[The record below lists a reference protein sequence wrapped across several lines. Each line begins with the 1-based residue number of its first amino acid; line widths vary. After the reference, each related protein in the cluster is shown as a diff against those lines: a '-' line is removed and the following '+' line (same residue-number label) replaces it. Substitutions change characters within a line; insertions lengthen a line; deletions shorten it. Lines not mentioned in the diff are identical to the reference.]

1 MSQLGLEPV
10 GAKLWLLWELKCVQ
24 RPKGPSA
31 RGPSPATVL
40 RRQMGGSVL
49 GALVRQSVGQQTFT
63 VGLGTV
69 VSKPR

>member
-24 RPKGPSA
+24 RPRGPSA
-31 RGPSPATVL
+31 QG
-40 RRQMGGSVL
+40 QMGGSVL
-49 GALVRQSVGQQTFT
+49 GTLVSQSVGQQTFT

-69 VSKPR
+69 VSKLR